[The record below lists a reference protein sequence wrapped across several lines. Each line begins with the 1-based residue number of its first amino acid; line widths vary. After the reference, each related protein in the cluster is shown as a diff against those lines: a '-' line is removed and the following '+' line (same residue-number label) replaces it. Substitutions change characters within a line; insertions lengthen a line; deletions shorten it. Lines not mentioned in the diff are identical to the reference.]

1 VKTVIPSDGGGPV
14 DKQIGQRY
22 QESSVIALEE
32 RVRVLE
38 NRVTVLSDVIRIL
51 AHGLEDL
58 PTAEPRQRPAAE
70 AARRAYD
77 LLLVAEPRTR
87 GSKAN
92 SGGAAT

>member
-1 VKTVIPSDGGGPV
+1 V
-14 DKQIGQRY
+14 DRQIGQRY

-38 NRVTVLSDVIRIL
+38 NRVSALFDVIRIM

-58 PTAEPRQRPAAE
+58 PTAAPGRRPAVE

-77 LLLVAEPRTR
+77 LLLVAEPQVR
-87 GSKAN
+87 GSGAN
-92 SGGAAT
+92 SGTAAT

>member
-1 VKTVIPSDGGGPV
+1 VE
-14 DKQIGQRY
+14 KQTGQRY

-38 NRVTVLSDVIRIL
+38 DRVTALSEVIRVL

-58 PTAEPRQRPAAE
+58 PTAEPGQRPAAE

-77 LLLVAEPRTR
+77 LLLVAEPRAR
-87 GSKAN
+87 GSQAN
-92 SGGAAT
+92 SDAGAT

>member
-1 VKTVIPSDGGGPV
+1 V

-38 NRVTVLSDVIRIL
+38 NQVTALSEVRVL

-58 PTAEPRQRPAAE
+58 PTAEPGQRPAAQ
-70 AARRAYD
+70 AARRAHD
-77 LLLVAEPRTR
+77 LPRAR
-87 GSKAN
+87 GS
-92 SGGAAT
+92 GPGAGDADT

>member
-1 VKTVIPSDGGGPV
+1 M

-22 QESSVIALEE
+22 QESSVTALEE

-38 NRVTVLSDVIRIL
+38 DRVAALSDVIRVL

-58 PTAEPRQRPAAE
+58 PTAEPGQRPAAE

-77 LLLVAEPRTR
+77 LLLLAEARTR
-87 GSKAN
+87 GSEAN

>member
-1 VKTVIPSDGGGPV
+1 V
-14 DKQIGQRY
+14 DRQTGQRY
-22 QESSVIALEE
+22 QESSVITLEE

-38 NRVTVLSDVIRIL
+38 NRVSALFDVIRIM

-58 PTAEPRQRPAAE
+58 PTAEPGRRPAAQ

-87 GSKAN
+87 GPGASSAD
-92 SGGAAT
+92 AAT